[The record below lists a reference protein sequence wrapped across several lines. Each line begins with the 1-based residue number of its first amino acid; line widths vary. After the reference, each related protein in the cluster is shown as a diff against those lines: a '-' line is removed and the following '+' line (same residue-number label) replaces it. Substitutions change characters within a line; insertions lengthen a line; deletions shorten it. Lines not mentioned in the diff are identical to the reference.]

1 MTITDIYNDR
11 IMKPYLQ
18 LLLLQ
23 NYAGLLQCSLGM
35 KHINVIGK
43 VHMLSICRAPGGR
56 QVQHACWVTI
66 ITSHANTAYAVHVCA
81 PAEAGV
87 MQAMSANGIVCVF
100 VCIGMK
106 RKSNGNRQ
114 LFRCLW
120 I

>member
-1 MTITDIYNDR
+1 
-11 IMKPYLQ
+11 MKPYLQ

-66 ITSHANTAYAVHVCA
+66 ITSHAKTAYSVHVCA
-81 PAEAGV
+81 PEEAGV

-100 VCIGMK
+100 ACIGLK
-106 RKSNGNRQ
+106 RKRNGNRQ
-114 LFRCLW
+114 LFRCL
-120 I
+120 